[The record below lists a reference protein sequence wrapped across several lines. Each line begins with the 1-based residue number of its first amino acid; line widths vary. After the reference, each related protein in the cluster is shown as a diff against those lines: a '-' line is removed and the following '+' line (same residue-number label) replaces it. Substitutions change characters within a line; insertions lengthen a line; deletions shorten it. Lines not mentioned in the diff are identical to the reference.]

1 LPLHYCLI
9 CHHEIAH
16 PGAECQYCLSRA
28 TTGLAPPVAMLVA
41 VFLALGLLF
50 VGTRSLTASFE
61 EARIERRRVHLRD
74 ATALSQAGR
83 YEAAA
88 AEFRSALRYGRTDF
102 EARLGLAQT
111 LFLLGRLPEAESYL
125 IDLVTQDPTSAV
137 VNRLLAEI
145 SARQGRVDEAV
156 SHFRTAIYGRW
167 PEDPEQNRLATR
179 FALVKLLEEEGRPL
193 QVVGELAELLEE
205 APDDSVR
212 ERIARHL
219 LDADA
224 PERAA
229 ALFEELTRSNPDDA
243 GVFEGL
249 GAAEFA
255 RAHYLSARTAFS
267 RSIALD
273 PTDADV
279 LERLRLCNRIVD
291 LDPTFR
297 QVGTRERYRR
307 SEELVHRALVEL
319 SRCEVGLERFEDEIH
334 RAEELDGSGRPG
346 AAEDSVEENISLAEA
361 LWAGRLEL
369 CPRLELEDEPLRL
382 VLEKLAQ

>member
-28 TTGLAPPVAMLVA
+28 TTGLAPPVAMLVG
-41 VFLALGLLF
+41 VFLALALLF
-50 VGTRSLTASFE
+50 LGTRSLTAAFQ
-61 EARIERRRVHLRD
+61 EARLERRRVHLRE
-74 ATALSQAGR
+74 ATGLSRAGH

-111 LFLLGRLPEAESYL
+111 LFLLGRLSEAQTYL

-145 SARQGRVDEAV
+145 SAREGRVDEAV

-179 FALVKLLEEEGRPL
+179 FELVKLLEQEGRSL

-219 LDADA
+219 LEADA

-229 ALFEELTRSNPDDA
+229 ALFEELTRSNPENA
-243 GVFEGL
+243 SVFEGL

-267 RSIALD
+267 KSLALD
-273 PTDADV
+273 PTDDGV

-297 QVGTRERYRR
+297 RVGTRERYRR
-307 SEELVHRALVEL
+307 SEELVHRALDEL
-319 SRCEVGLERFEDEIH
+319 RRCEVGLERFQDEID
-334 RAEELDGSGRPG
+334 RAEQLDGSIRRGG
-346 AAEDSVEENISLAEA
+346 AEDSVEENITLAES
-361 LWAGRLEL
+361 LWAARLEL
-369 CPRLELEDEPLRL
+369 CPRLQTEDEPVRL